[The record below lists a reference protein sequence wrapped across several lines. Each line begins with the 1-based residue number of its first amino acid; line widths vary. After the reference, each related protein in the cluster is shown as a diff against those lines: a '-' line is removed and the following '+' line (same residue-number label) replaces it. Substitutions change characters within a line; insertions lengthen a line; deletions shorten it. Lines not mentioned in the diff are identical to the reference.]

1 MRARGEENERGR
13 VTQPQFGEDRAAA
26 PQQDEQRR
34 CAMRG
39 ERAFERNHVNSPV
52 ERIETFHAA
61 RRRAIRDT
69 RARTACVTRADG
81 KRNTGWSAGARRR
94 WRRRV
99 ADERRCDR
107 WRGRGRMRAR
117 LRPRV
122 ELRPG
127 FCRCGRERMH
137 RVEMRSN
144 ANERQRYREAA
155 IRRNGVGEHPHTRA
169 PAVRDPTTIAIAAH
183 AAAQPSQARRASHGS
198 PAQHA

>member
-1 MRARGEENERGR
+1 MRRAARRQPASAHAGQHDEHERCEREARGEENERGR

-94 WRRRV
+94 WRRRG

-107 WRGRGRMRAR
+107 RRGAD
-117 LRPRV
+117 
-122 ELRPG
+122 E
-127 FCRCGRERMH
+127 CAHACGRESSCGQDSAGADVSECIVSKCVRM
-137 RVEMRSN
+137 RMNVK
-144 ANERQRYREAA
+144 
-155 IRRNGVGEHPHTRA
+155 GT
-169 PAVRDPTTIAIAAH
+169 
-183 AAAQPSQARRASHGS
+183 ARRPSSATG
-198 PAQHA
+198 